1 MNPSDPPSSPINDE
15 KVLETSSATESSAKQ
30 YVVTAGNLF
39 DGYEIHGPFQ
49 SAEEANDWADDELQG
64 VDWVCGPLTPVVIR

>member
-1 MNPSDPPSSPINDE
+1 MIPSDPSSAPISSD
-15 KVLETSSATESSAKQ
+15 KVLETSSETAKQ

-49 SAEEANDWADDELQG
+49 SAEEANDWADDELRG
-64 VDWVCGPLTPVVIR
+64 EDWVCGPLTPVVIR